1 MNNINNE
8 ALSDMIQRFA
18 ISALSRERKGEA
30 LNEEI
35 IAGKFTG
42 EFYIKSKDGVVLSAD
57 ILNREKSATDTA
69 IRIAELVGMTGRLFK
84 VDFEYITLPNH
95 VNYSTNILVQVI
107 KDENGND
114 VEYYE
119 PISIPDGCKD
129 ILINLDL
136 DEYDILGDSFKPV
149 HSEGKVKIVIS
160 NNDQEIVVEKDLRN
174 INYSLISLKDFSVN
188 NNLKITEITIEQ
200 DENVF
205 NVSSIGRTIL
215 LHNIFITVN
224 E

>member
-57 ILNREKSATDTA
+57 ILNREKAATDNA

-84 VDFEYITLPNH
+84 VDLEEMTLPNH
-95 VNYSTNILVQVI
+95 VDYSTNIVF
-107 KDENGND
+107 DD
-114 VEYYE
+114 

-136 DEYDILGDSFKPV
+136 DEYDILGDSFKPI

-160 NNDQEIVVEKDLRN
+160 NNDESIVVEKDLRN

>member
-57 ILNREKSATDTA
+57 ILNREKAATDNA

-84 VDFEYITLPNH
+84 VDFEYMPLPNH
-95 VNYSTNILVQVI
+95 IDYGTNILI
-107 KDENGND
+107 N
-114 VEYYE
+114 E

-136 DEYDILGDSFKPV
+136 DEYDILGDSFKPI

-160 NNDQEIVVEKDLRN
+160 NNNENMVIEKDLRN
-174 INYSLISLKDFSVN
+174 INYSLISLKDFAVN
-188 NNLKITEITIEQ
+188 NNLKIIEISIEQ

-205 NVSSIGRTIL
+205 NVSSIDRTIL

>member
-57 ILNREKSATDTA
+57 ILNREKAATDNA

-84 VDFEYITLPNH
+84 VDFEYMTLPNH
-95 VNYSTNILVQVI
+95 MDYSANIVL
-107 KDENGND
+107 N
-114 VEYYE
+114 E

-129 ILINLDL
+129 MLINLDL
-136 DEYDILGDSFKPV
+136 DEYDILGDSFKPI

-160 NNDQEIVVEKDLRN
+160 NNDESIVVEKDLRN

>member
-57 ILNREKSATDTA
+57 ILNREKAATDNA

-84 VDFEYITLPNH
+84 VDLEEMTLPNH
-95 VNYSTNILVQVI
+95 VDYSTNIVF
-107 KDENGND
+107 DD
-114 VEYYE
+114 

-136 DEYDILGDSFKPV
+136 DEYDILGDSFKQV

-160 NNDQEIVVEKDLRN
+160 NNDESIVVEKDLRN

>member
-57 ILNREKSATDTA
+57 ILNREKAATDNA

-84 VDFEYITLPNH
+84 VDLEEMTLPNH
-95 VNYSTNILVQVI
+95 VDYSTNIVF
-107 KDENGND
+107 D
-114 VEYYE
+114 E

-160 NNDQEIVVEKDLRN
+160 NNDESIVVEKDLRN

>member
-57 ILNREKSATDTA
+57 ILNREKAATDNA

-84 VDFEYITLPNH
+84 VDLEEMTLPNH
-95 VNYSTNILVQVI
+95 VDYSTNIVF
-107 KDENGND
+107 DD
-114 VEYYE
+114 

>member
-57 ILNREKSATDTA
+57 ILNREKAATDNA

-84 VDFEYITLPNH
+84 VDLEGMTLPNH
-95 VNYSTNILVQVI
+95 VDYSTNIVF
-107 KDENGND
+107 DD
-114 VEYYE
+114 

>member
-57 ILNREKSATDTA
+57 ILNREKAATDNA

-84 VDFEYITLPNH
+84 VDLEGMTLPNH
-95 VNYSTNILVQVI
+95 VDYSTNIVF
-107 KDENGND
+107 DD
-114 VEYYE
+114 

-160 NNDQEIVVEKDLRN
+160 NNDKSIVVEKDLRN

>member
-57 ILNREKSATDTA
+57 ILNREKAATDNA

-84 VDFEYITLPNH
+84 VDLEEMTLPNH
-95 VNYSTNILVQVI
+95 VDYSTNIVL
-107 KDENGND
+107 N
-114 VEYYE
+114 E

-160 NNDQEIVVEKDLRN
+160 NNDENIVVEKDLRN

>member
-57 ILNREKSATDTA
+57 ILNREKAATDNA

-84 VDFEYITLPNH
+84 VDFEYMTLPNH
-95 VNYSTNILVQVI
+95 MDYSTNIVL
-107 KDENGND
+107 N
-114 VEYYE
+114 E

-129 ILINLDL
+129 MLINLDL
-136 DEYDILGDSFKPV
+136 DEYDILGDSFKPI

-160 NNDQEIVVEKDLRN
+160 NNDESIEVEKDLRN

>member
-8 ALSDMIQRFA
+8 VLSDMIQRFA

-57 ILNREKSATDTA
+57 ILNREKAATDNA
-69 IRIAELVGMTGRLFK
+69 IRIAELVGMTGKLFK
-84 VDFEYITLPNH
+84 VDFEYMTLPNH
-95 VNYSTNILVQVI
+95 IDYSTNILL
-107 KDENGND
+107 D
-114 VEYYE
+114 E
-119 PISIPDGCKD
+119 PISIPDGSKD
-129 ILINLDL
+129 ILFNLDL
-136 DEYDILGDSFKPV
+136 DEYDILGDSFNLI

-160 NNDQEIVVEKDLRN
+160 NNNEESMVIEKDLRN
-174 INYSLISLKDFSVN
+174 INYSLISLKDFAVN
-188 NNLKITEITIEQ
+188 NNLKITEISIEQ
-200 DENVF
+200 DENIF
-205 NVSSIGRTIL
+205 NMSSIGRTIL

>member
-57 ILNREKSATDTA
+57 ILNREKSATDNA

-84 VDFEYITLPNH
+84 VDLEEMTLPNH
-95 VNYSTNILVQVI
+95 VDYSTNIVF
-107 KDENGND
+107 DD
-114 VEYYE
+114 

-136 DEYDILGDSFKPV
+136 DEYDILGDSFKPI

-160 NNDQEIVVEKDLRN
+160 NNDESIVVEKDLRN

>member
-57 ILNREKSATDTA
+57 ILNREKAATDNA

-84 VDFEYITLPNH
+84 VDFEYMSLPNH
-95 VNYSTNILVQVI
+95 IDYGTNILI
-107 KDENGND
+107 N
-114 VEYYE
+114 E

-136 DEYDILGDSFKPV
+136 DEYDILGDSFKPI

-160 NNDQEIVVEKDLRN
+160 NNNENMVIEKDLRN
-174 INYSLISLKDFSVN
+174 INYSLISLKDFAVN
-188 NNLKITEITIEQ
+188 NNLKIIEISIEQ

-205 NVSSIGRTIL
+205 NVSSIDRTIL

>member
-30 LNEEI
+30 INEEI

-84 VDFEYITLPNH
+84 VDLEGMTLPNH
-95 VNYSTNILVQVI
+95 VDYSTNIVF
-107 KDENGND
+107 DD
-114 VEYYE
+114 

-160 NNDQEIVVEKDLRN
+160 NNDKSIVVEKDLRN

>member
-57 ILNREKSATDTA
+57 ILNREKAATDNA

-84 VDFEYITLPNH
+84 VDLEEMTLPNH
-95 VNYSTNILVQVI
+95 VDYSTNIVL
-107 KDENGND
+107 N
-114 VEYYE
+114 E

>member
-57 ILNREKSATDTA
+57 ILNREKAATDNA

-84 VDFEYITLPNH
+84 VDLEEMTLPNH
-95 VNYSTNILVQVI
+95 VDYSTNIVL
-107 KDENGND
+107 N
-114 VEYYE
+114 E

-160 NNDQEIVVEKDLRN
+160 NNDESIVVEKDLRN

>member
-57 ILNREKSATDTA
+57 ILNREKAATDNA

-84 VDFEYITLPNH
+84 VDLEEMTLPNH
-95 VNYSTNILVQVI
+95 VDYSTNIVF
-107 KDENGND
+107 DD
-114 VEYYE
+114 

-160 NNDQEIVVEKDLRN
+160 NNDESIVVEKDLRN

>member
-57 ILNREKSATDTA
+57 ILNREKSATDNA

-84 VDFEYITLPNH
+84 VDFEYMTLPNH
-95 VNYSTNILVQVI
+95 MDYSTNIVL
-107 KDENGND
+107 N
-114 VEYYE
+114 E

-129 ILINLDL
+129 MLINLDL
-136 DEYDILGDSFKPV
+136 DEYDILGDSFKPI

-160 NNDQEIVVEKDLRN
+160 NNDESIVVEKDLRN

>member
-57 ILNREKSATDTA
+57 ILNREKAATDNA

-84 VDFEYITLPNH
+84 VDFEEITLPSH
-95 VNYSTNILVQVI
+95 IDYSTNIVL
-107 KDENGND
+107 N
-114 VEYYE
+114 E

-136 DEYDILGDSFKPV
+136 DEYDILGDSFKPI

-205 NVSSIGRTIL
+205 NISSIGRTIL